1 MDILGQQP
9 VEPISFGRLR
19 HAFVTAAQ
27 DGDASAA
34 GLQRPREFF
43 HHRCLT
49 RSADREIP
57 DANDKAA
64 KRALAENSFP
74 IQIKPELD
82 DSFVNKRERVKN
94 SAQNRGA
101 KSAARS
107 EEHTSEL
114 QSRQ

>member
-27 DGDASAA
+27 DGDAPAA

-64 KRALAENSFP
+64 KRALAE
-74 IQIKPELD
+74 

-101 KSAARS
+101 KSAAPLK
-107 EEHTSEL
+107 HHVDSEL
-114 QSRQ
+114 L